1 MVRLSHSVAMLRVLA
16 GVILLGVASS
26 ATAAEP
32 GSGQTVAGLQ
42 ASLRV
47 DRSRALIGG
56 EGPNLT
62 FFLANVSGRPIK
74 IFDRLAF
81 KWPGTNSLATV
92 GVAIDRLDGA
102 AYEPSERIADLTKAP
117 RAEEFTWLG
126 PGDTVSAGP
135 ISVQG
140 ARGIRQAGRFRIIAS
155 YSNHFVDWV
164 SQDGTVHEEPDVW
177 TGTVVSNAVT
187 IDIEE

>member
-1 MVRLSHSVAMLRVLA
+1 MALLGVLA
-16 GVILLGVASS
+16 GVTLLGVVTA

-32 GSGQTVAGLQ
+32 GSGQAVAGLQ

-47 DRSRALIGG
+47 DRARALIGG
-56 EGPNLT
+56 EGSNLR
-62 FFLANVSGRPIK
+62 FFLANVSNRPIK
-74 IFDRLAF
+74 IFGRPAF
-81 KWPGTNSLATV
+81 RWPGTNSLATV
-92 GVAIDRLDGA
+92 GVAIVSLDET
-102 AYEPSERIADLTKAP
+102 AYEPTEQISDLTKAP

-140 ARGIRQAGRFRIIAS
+140 ARGIRQAGRFRITAS

-164 SQDGTVHEEPDVW
+164 SQREARDGTVHEEPDVW

-187 IDIEE
+187 TDIEE